1 MNGLQLRVALDRLN
15 TFGLPAT
22 AARYLRIT
30 SLAQLVEAAR
40 AGQLRGPRLVLGGG
54 SNLIFLGDVDRLVL
68 HVALRGREIVAVDD
82 DATRVAAAGG
92 ECWHDFV
99 RWTLDQNLPGLENLS
114 LIPGTVGAAP
124 IQNIGAYGLE
134 MAERFEHL
142 EAVEL
147 DTGASR
153 RFSAAD
159 CRFGYRDSVFKG
171 EAAGRYLITRVVF
184 RLPRRWQPVLGYADL
199 QRHFGERGIAAP
211 DARQIS
217 DAVIAIRRA
226 KLPDPAECGNAG
238 SFFKNPVVDAAA
250 AQAFLAAHPDAP
262 HYAQPDGSVKLAA
275 GWLIDRCGW
284 KGRALGP
291 VACHARQA
299 LVLVNTGGA
308 TGADV
313 QALAGRIAADVRA
326 RFGVALEVEPGYV

>member
-1 MNGLQLRVALDRLN
+1 M
-15 TFGLPAT
+15 
-22 AARYLRIT
+22 
-30 SLAQLVEAAR
+30 
-40 AGQLRGPRLVLGGG
+40 
-54 SNLIFLGDVDRLVL
+54 
-68 HVALRGREIVAVDD
+68 
-82 DATRVAAAGG
+82 
-92 ECWHDFV
+92 

-262 HYAQPDGSVKLAA
+262 HYAQPDGSVMLAA

>member
-92 ECWHDFV
+92 EHWHDFV